1 MASDESTELVRFVTE
16 GEVLYR
22 PGDLRITITL
32 SDACI
37 AAGQRA
43 AEQIVQL
50 RTRMHGTTRRI
61 VLPSDRRATVV
72 DQD

>member
-43 AEQIVQL
+43 AA
-50 RTRMHGTTRRI
+50 
-61 VLPSDRRATVV
+61 DREELLGCRV
-72 DQD
+72 DELDAAIGS